1 MLWELSVAEQRYRAV
16 LEVGIG
22 VPVAEVAERYGVSRQ
37 SVHAWLVRYRQE
49 GIVGLEDRSHQV
61 HHHPW
66 RIPAGVEE
74 LICELRRGHSKWGPR
89 RLVFEMGRRSHQ
101 VTRSSV
107 YRTLVR
113 NGLIE
118 PKSRRRRR
126 KDYRR
131 WERATPME
139 LWQLDVTASAF
150 LTDGAEVKIVTGVDD
165 HSRFC
170 VLARAVMRA
179 TARPVC
185 WALVDA
191 MRIYGVPEEVL
202 TDNGKVFTGRFH
214 KPGVPVE
221 VLFDKICR
229 ENGITH
235 RLTKIH
241 SPTTTGKIE
250 RLHQTLQRELL
261 DVHGSVES
269 IEALQAA
276 LDAWR
281 EEYNTDRPHQSLAMA
296 FPATRFTPASSPLEL
311 SIPAQL
317 TASTGQSKPA
327 PPGLGLLPA
336 QSLSVEAATQPAAT
350 AYEGQ
355 PAVEVDRVV
364 PASGNLW
371 IGGQQVWLGPSL
383 SGRQVTLWADAISL
397 HVLAD
402 GARIKTLPSRLGLAE
417 LARLTANGARPTGP
431 SPLPTG
437 DGAVIE
443 VDRTV
448 NATGGVSLADQQ
460 VGVGLPLTGQ
470 RVTLRMEGPLMAVLG
485 HDGSLL
491 RTLACPIPAGR
502 RYRLRGARRGRS
514 LPPLPG
520 GPITVQRRVSSRG
533 GLIVA
538 RQKIHAG
545 MIHAGKIATVICENN
560 HFRVIIDGETAAVVP
575 RTTTSEVHRYKA
587 NATDKRTQTPGLPGP
602 LRDLTREPSR
612 GP

>member
-1 MLWELSVAEQRYRAV
+1 MLWELSVSEQRYRAV
-16 LEVGIG
+16 LEVGAGI
-22 VPVAEVAERYGVSRQ
+22 PVTEVAERYGVSRQ
-37 SVHAWLVRYRQE
+37 SVHTWLLHYRRE
-49 GIVGLEDRSHQV
+49 GIAGLEDRSHRV
-61 HHHPW
+61 RNHPW
-66 RIPAGVEE
+66 RTAAEVEE
-74 LICELRRGHSKWGPR
+74 LVCELRRGHPKWGPR
-89 RLVFEMGRRSHQ
+89 RLVFEMGRRGRR

-107 YRTLVR
+107 YRALVR
-113 NGLIE
+113 NGLVE

-131 WERATPME
+131 WERGTAME

-150 LTDGAEVKIVTGVDD
+150 LTNAAEVKIVTGVDD

-170 VLARAVMRA
+170 VIAKAVMRA

-185 WALVDA
+185 QAFVDA
-191 MRIYGVPEEVL
+191 MRTYGIPEEVL

-261 DVHGSVES
+261 DVHGPFES

-276 LDAWR
+276 VDAWR
-281 EEYNTDRPHQSLAMA
+281 QQYNTDRPHQSLAMA
-296 FPATRFTPASSPLEL
+296 FPASRFIPASSPLEL
-311 SIPAQL
+311 RIPAQL
-317 TASTGQSKPA
+317 TASTGQPEPLPPA
-327 PPGLGLLPA
+327 PGPLPA
-336 QSLSVEAATQPAAT
+336 PSLPVEAVPPRGDAGGA
-350 AYEGQ
+350 GQ

-364 PASGNLW
+364 PASGNVQL
-371 IGGQQVWLGPSL
+371 GGQQVWLGPAL
-383 SGRQVTLWADAISL
+383 SGRQITLWVDAVSL
-397 HVLAD
+397 HVLLD
-402 GARIKTLPSRLGLAE
+402 GARIKTLPSRLGTTELSRLA
-417 LARLTANGARPTGP
+417 ASGARPAGP
-431 SPLPTG
+431 SPLPAG

-448 NATGGVSLADQQ
+448 NATGLISVADQQ
-460 VGVGLPLTGQ
+460 AGVGSPLAGQ
-470 RVTLRMEGPLMAVLG
+470 RITLRMEGPLMAVLG
-485 HDGSLL
+485 HDGTLL
-491 RTLACPIPAGR
+491 RTMARPVPVASR
-502 RYRLRGARRGRS
+502 SRLRGARRARS
-514 LPPLPG
+514 LPPQPG

-533 GLIVA
+533 GLMVA

-545 MIHAGKIATVICENN
+545 MIHAGKTAIVICENN
-560 HFRVIIDGETAAVVP
+560 HFRVVIDGETAAVVP

-587 NATDKRTQTPGLPGP
+587 NATDKRSQPRLTPEGQ
-602 LRDLTREPSR
+602 
-612 GP
+612 

>member
-16 LEVGIG
+16 LEVGAG
-22 VPVAEVAERYGVSRQ
+22 VPVTEVAERYGISRQ
-37 SVHAWLVRYRQE
+37 SVHTWLVRYRQE
-49 GIVGLEDRSHQV
+49 GIAGLEDRSHRV
-61 HHHPW
+61 RHHPW
-66 RIPAGVEE
+66 RIPAEVEE
-74 LICELRRGHSKWGPR
+74 LICELRRAHPRWGPR
-89 RLVFEMGRRSHQ
+89 RLVFEAGRRGHQ

-113 NGLIE
+113 NGLVE

-131 WERATPME
+131 WERSSPME

-150 LTDGAEVKIVTGVDD
+150 LTNGSEVKIVTGVDD

-170 VLARAVMRA
+170 VLATAVMRA

-185 WALVDA
+185 LAFTDA
-191 MRIYGVPEEVL
+191 MRTYGIPEEVL

-250 RLHQTLQRELL
+250 RLHQTLHCELL
-261 DVHGSVES
+261 DVHGPFES
-269 IEALQAA
+269 IEELQAA

-281 EEYNTDRPHQSLAMA
+281 EEYNTERPHQSLAMA
-296 FPATRFTPASSPLEL
+296 FPASRFRPASSPLEL
-311 SIPAQL
+311 RIPAQL
-317 TASTGQSKPA
+317 TAGTGQPKPPPPVSGWQEA
-327 PPGLGLLPA
+327 PPPAETAPQLSTATTQDA
-336 QSLSVEAATQPAAT
+336 QS
-350 AYEGQ
+350 
-355 PAVEVDRVV
+355 AVEVDRVV
-364 PASGNLW
+364 PPSGNLW
-371 IGGQQVWLGPSL
+371 IGGQQVWLGPAL
-383 SGRQVTLWADAISL
+383 SGRQVTPWVDAISL

-402 GARIKTLPSRLGLAE
+402 DARIKTLPSRLGVAE
-417 LARLTANGARPTGP
+417 LARLAASGARPAGP
-431 SPLPTG
+431 SPLPAG
-437 DGAVIE
+437 DGAAIE

-448 NATGGVSLADQQ
+448 NATGLVSLADQQ
-460 VGVGLPLTGQ
+460 VGVGLPLAGQ
-470 RVTLRMEGPLMAVLG
+470 RITLRMEGPLMAVLG
-485 HDGSLL
+485 SDGSLL
-491 RTLACPIPAGR
+491 RTMACPIPVDR
-502 RYRLRGARRGRS
+502 RYRLRGARRARS
-514 LPPLPG
+514 LPPQPG

-533 GLIVA
+533 GLMVA

-545 MIHAGKIATVICENN
+545 MIHAGKTATVICENN
-560 HFRVIIDGETAAVVP
+560 HFRVVIDGETAALVP

-587 NATDKRTQTPGLPGP
+587 NATDKRSQPRLTPEG
-602 LRDLTREPSR
+602 R
-612 GP
+612 

>member
-1 MLWELSVAEQRYRAV
+1 MLWELSVAGQRYRAV

-22 VPVAEVAERYGVSRQ
+22 VPVTEVAERYGVSRQ
-37 SVHAWLVRYRQE
+37 SVHRWLVRYRQE
-49 GIVGLEDRSHQV
+49 GIAGLEDRSHQV
-61 HHHPW
+61 HDHPW
-66 RIPAGVEE
+66 RIPAEIEE
-74 LICELRRGHSKWGPR
+74 AICELRRAHPRWGPR

-113 NGLIE
+113 NGLVE

-131 WERATPME
+131 WERGTAME

-150 LTDGAEVKIVTGVDD
+150 LTGGAEVKIVTGIDD

-170 VLARAVMRA
+170 VIATAVMRA

-185 WALVDA
+185 LAFTDA
-191 MRIYGVPEEVL
+191 MGVYGIPEEVL

-221 VLFDKICR
+221 VLFDRICR

-261 DVHGSVES
+261 DVHGPFES

-281 EEYNTDRPHQSLAMA
+281 EEYNTDRPHQSLGMA
-296 FPATRFTPASSPLEL
+296 FPASRFTPATSPLEL
-311 SIPAQL
+311 RVPAQL
-317 TASTGQSKPA
+317 TASTPRPTPPQPA
-327 PPGLGLLPA
+327 ADLPPALTLPA
-336 QSLSVEAATQPAAT
+336 QAAPGAATSQ
-350 AYEGQ
+350 GWI
-355 PAVEVDRVV
+355 AVEVDRVV

-371 IGGQQVWLGPSL
+371 IGGQQVWLGPAL
-383 SGRQVTLWADAISL
+383 AGRTVTLWADQVSL

-402 GARIKTLPSRLGLAE
+402 GARLKTLPSRPGTAGLSR
-417 LARLTANGARPTGP
+417 LAASGGRPADP
-431 SPLPTG
+431 CPLPAG
-437 DGAVIE
+437 KAAVIE

-448 NATGGVSLADQQ
+448 NASGT
-460 VGVGLPLTGQ
+460 VGLATGQVSAGSPLAGQ
-470 RVTLRMEGPLMAVLG
+470 RVTLRMEGPLMAVIG
-485 HDGSLL
+485 SGGSLL
-491 RTLACPIPAGR
+491 RTVACPIPAER
-502 RYRLRGARRGRS
+502 RWRLRGARSGRS
-514 LPPLPG
+514 LPPPPG
-520 GPITVQRRVSSRG
+520 GPITVQRRVTRRG
-533 GLIVA
+533 SLMA
-538 RQKIHAG
+538 ACQKIHAG
-545 MIHAGKIATVICENN
+545 MIHAGKTATVICENN
-560 HFRVIIDGETAAVVP
+560 CFRVVIDGETAAMVP
-575 RTTTSEVHRYKA
+575 RTTTSDIHRYKA
-587 NATDKRTQTPGLPGP
+587 NATDKRTLA
-602 LRDLTREPSR
+602 RLTQKGR
-612 GP
+612 